1 MAIIAVFDVPGGTQ
15 AQYEQVCDRL
25 SGGNG
30 VLTSLSDAPE
40 PGLLSH
46 IAGPTPT
53 GWLVVEVWESEQAF
67 QRFGQKLAPFL
78 EEAGMPDLEPKVY
91 QAFNVVT
98 D

>member
-1 MAIIAVFDVPGGTQ
+1 MAIIVVFDAPGGTQ

-25 SGGNG
+25 SGGKG

-46 IAGPTPT
+46 AAGPTPQ
-53 GWLVVEVWESEQAF
+53 GWLVVEVWESEEAF

-78 EEAGMPDLEPKVY
+78 EEAGMSGVEPKVY
-91 QAFNVVT
+91 RAFNVVT